1 MERVSSEA
9 VAPEPERLS
18 ARDAVGFDVERD
30 IELVLTFLNTCD
42 AESRTDAL
50 ADPERWQWWC
60 AERGLRPTPDIT
72 AALDVRDALR
82 AAADHA
88 PTLDGVLPTTPSWGA
103 QVTLRGGIPVVTG
116 TDALGEVLAS
126 AARLVTTD
134 HWDRI
139 KICPAS
145 DCLLAFY
152 DRSRNRSRTWCS
164 MRICG
169 NREKAR
175 SWRERHMSTG

>member
-1 MERVSSEA
+1 MSSEA

-18 ARDAVGFDVERD
+18 ARGAVGFDVERD
-30 IELVLTFLNTCD
+30 IELVLAFLNTYD
-42 AESRTDAL
+42 AEAGTDAL
-50 ADPERWQWWC
+50 CDRERWQWWC
-60 AERGLRPTPDIT
+60 AERGLRPMLDTT
-72 AALDVRDALR
+72 AARDIRDAMR
-82 AAADHA
+82 AAADDER
-88 PTLDGVLPTTPSWGA
+88 TFDGALPAGAPSWPT
-103 QVTLRGGIPVVTG
+103 QITLRGGIPVLTG

-126 AARLVTTD
+126 AVRIVSTG

-175 SWRERHMSTG
+175 SWRERHASAE

>member
-1 MERVSSEA
+1 MVAVSSEA

-18 ARDAVGFDVERD
+18 ARDAAGFDVERD
-30 IELVLTFLNTCD
+30 IDLVLTFLNTYD
-42 AESRTDAL
+42 AEARNDAL
-50 ADPERWQWWC
+50 CDRERWQWWC
-60 AERGLRPTPDIT
+60 AERGLRPTPDQT
-72 AALDVRDALR
+72 AALEVRDALR
-82 AAADHA
+82 AAADYGPLA
-88 PTLDGVLPTTPSWGA
+88 GALSAAFSSWPA
-103 QVTLRGGIPVVTG
+103 QITLRGGVPVVTG
-116 TDALGEVLAS
+116 ADALGEVLAS

-139 KICPAS
+139 KICPAT

-175 SWRERHMSTG
+175 SWRERHTSAG